1 MPNARSQGD
10 RAKAYRLRKLD
21 RKGELGPVDKLWLAE
36 YEEEREKWEKERQ
49 ARSRPINVGASK
61 KKRRLRVELDEEAEA
76 AGTGNAAALAA
87 GALAA
92 KEEGRRLD
100 FLTTESVAALKEAC
114 RVYRS
119 ICLSLR
125 ERTEIL
131 EETHVQLLMSVREHA
146 IKRSEAETQLLTQA
160 SEDPANSLLMMLAS
174 RVLGVPITGLPP
186 GGPPGNGAPPR
197 RRAPPG

>member
-1 MPNARSQGD
+1 MANPRSQGD
-10 RAKAYRLRKLD
+10 RAKAYRLRKAD
-21 RKGELGPVDKLWLAE
+21 KKGELGPVDKLWLAE
-36 YEEEREKWEKERQ
+36 FDEEKEKYDRQ
-49 ARSRPINVGASK
+49 RRQHGTISVGASK
-61 KKRRLRVELDEEAEA
+61 SKRRLRVELDEDQEA
-76 AGTGNAAALAA
+76 AGTGNAAATAAA
-87 GALAA
+87 GALLA

-114 RVYRS
+114 KVYRS

-160 SEDPANSLLMMLAS
+160 TDDPANSLLMMLAS
-174 RVLGVPITGLPP
+174 RVLGVSGLPGGGLP
-186 GGPPGNGAPPR
+186 GGGNGIPR
-197 RRAPPG
+197 RKPPAG

>member
-1 MPNARSQGD
+1 MPNPRSQGD
-10 RAKAYRLRKLD
+10 RAKAYRLRKAD
-21 RKGELGPVDKLWLAE
+21 AKGQLGPVDKLWLAE
-36 YEEEREKWEKERQ
+36 FNEEKEKHERQ
-49 ARSRPINVGASK
+49 RRQRGTVNVGASRS
-61 KKRRLRVELDEEAEA
+61 KRRVRVELDEEAEA
-76 AGTGNAAALAA
+76 AGTGNAAAAAA
-87 GALAA
+87 GAALAA

-114 RVYRS
+114 KVYRS

-160 SEDPANSLLMMLAS
+160 TEDPANSLLMMLAS
-174 RVLGVPITGLPP
+174 RVLGVSGLP
-186 GGPPGNGAPPR
+186 GGAGAGGNGIPRRKPPGV
-197 RRAPPG
+197 